1 MTNELK
7 SKIDEIANLSE
18 INNKIT
24 GKLKEF
30 QEQNEANVRLF
41 QEESLNQAIKAR
53 QLQENNRIL
62 SEEMA
67 KNTEKINELLLKNHS
82 LNKNIKEN
90 EDQTIKVKT
99 FIRKI
104 IESSKEK
111 EEKLE
116 SFFLRKQ
123 ANRLKIS
130 FFEWKRVFLRGN
142 VSIF

>member
-67 KNTEKINELLLKNHS
+67 KNTEKINELLL
-82 LNKNIKEN
+82 
-90 EDQTIKVKT
+90 
-99 FIRKI
+99 
-104 IESSKEK
+104 
-111 EEKLE
+111 
-116 SFFLRKQ
+116 
-123 ANRLKIS
+123 
-130 FFEWKRVFLRGN
+130 
-142 VSIF
+142 